1 MDLEEY
7 MKTQLAER
15 YRCFILCGAGLT
27 GKTKIVKKAAD
38 GIGGKYIDV
47 LKQFTENPPSV
58 AVDSMRP
65 ELFFKQFALEEEK
78 MIIFDN
84 MDFLFSLWTE
94 NQQREF
100 IRKLDNKSNGS
111 SLVTVLHNY
120 KLLEETNLM
129 KNNSRGQRRIVN
141 IADFV

>member
-1 MDLEEY
+1 MDLEGY

-27 GKTKIVKKAAD
+27 GKTKIVKKTIS
-38 GIGGKYIDV
+38 GIGGRYIDV
-47 LKQFTENPPSV
+47 LKQFSENLP
-58 AVDSMRP
+58 AVQIDSMRP
-65 ELFFKQFALEEEK
+65 EQFFRQFALEEDK
-78 MIIFDN
+78 MIVFDN

-100 IRKLDNKSNGS
+100 IRKLDMKSNGS
-111 SLVTVLHNY
+111 SLVVVLHNY
-120 KLLEETNLM
+120 KLLEETDLM
-129 KNNSRGQRRIVN
+129 KNNSKGQKRIVN

>member
-27 GKTKIVKKAAD
+27 GKTKLVKKIAD
-38 GIGGKYIDV
+38 GLAGKYIDV
-47 LKQFTENPPSV
+47 LKQFEETPPSV

-65 ELFFKQFALEEEK
+65 EQFFRQFALEEEK

-100 IRKLDNKSNGS
+100 IRKLDMKSNGS
-111 SLVTVLHNY
+111 SLVAVLHNY
-120 KLLEETNLM
+120 KLLEETDLM
-129 KNNSRGQRRIVN
+129 KNNSKGQKRIVN

>member
-1 MDLEEY
+1 MDFVEY
-7 MKTQLAER
+7 MKTQLDER

-27 GKTKIVKKAAD
+27 GKTKLVKEAAD
-38 GIGGKYIDV
+38 VLGGKYIDV
-47 LKQFTENPPSV
+47 LKQFAETLPSV

-65 ELFFKQFALEEEK
+65 EQLFRQFSLEDEK
-78 MIIFDN
+78 LIIFDN
-84 MDFLFSLWTE
+84 MDFIFSLWTE

-100 IRKLDNKSNGS
+100 IRKLDMKSNGS
-111 SLVTVLHNY
+111 SLVVVLHNY

-129 KNNSRGQRRIVN
+129 KNNSKGQKRIVN

>member
-15 YRCFILCGAGLT
+15 YKCFILCGAWLT
-27 GKTKIVKKAAD
+27 GKTKLVKKA
-38 GIGGKYIDV
+38 ISCTGGKYIDV
-47 LKQFTENPPSV
+47 LKQFTENPP
-58 AVDSMRP
+58 AVSIDSMRP
-65 ELFFKQFALEEEK
+65 EQFFKQFELEEEK
-78 MIIFDN
+78 IAVFDN

-100 IRKLDNKSNGS
+100 IRKLDMKSNGS
-111 SLVTVLHNY
+111 SLVAVLHNY
-120 KLLEETNLM
+120 NLLEETNLM
-129 KNNSRGQRRIVN
+129 KNNSKGQKRIVN

>member
-7 MKTQLAER
+7 MTTQLTER

-27 GKTKIVKKAAD
+27 GKTKLVKNSISK
-38 GIGGKYIDV
+38 IGGKYIDV
-47 LKQFTENPPSV
+47 LEQFSENTP
-58 AVDSMRP
+58 AVSIDSMRP
-65 ELFFKQFALEEEK
+65 EQFFKQFELEEEK
-78 MIIFDN
+78 MIVFDN

-100 IRKLDNKSNGS
+100 IRKMDMKSNGS
-111 SLVTVLHNY
+111 SLVAVLHNY

-129 KNNSRGQRRIVN
+129 KNNSKGQKRIVN
-141 IADFV
+141 IADFL

>member
-27 GKTKIVKKAAD
+27 GKTKLVKKAAD
-38 GIGGKYIDV
+38 GLGGKYIDV
-47 LKQFTENPPSV
+47 LKQFAETPPSV

-65 ELFFKQFALEEEK
+65 EQFFKQFALEEEK

-100 IRKLDNKSNGS
+100 IRKLDMKSNGS
-111 SLVTVLHNY
+111 SLVAVLHNY
-120 KLLEETNLM
+120 KLLEETDLM
-129 KNNSRGQRRIVN
+129 KNNSKGQKRIVN
-141 IADFV
+141 IAEFV

>member
-1 MDLEEY
+1 MDLEGY

-27 GKTKIVKKAAD
+27 GKTKIVKKAIS

-47 LKQFTENPPSV
+47 LKHFSENPPAV
-58 AVDSMRP
+58 AIDSMRP
-65 ELFFKQFALEEEK
+65 EQFFKQFALEEEK

-100 IRKLDNKSNGS
+100 IHKLDMKSNGS
-111 SLVTVLHNY
+111 SLVVVLHNY
-120 KLLEETNLM
+120 KLLEETDLM
-129 KNNSRGQRRIVN
+129 KNNSKGQKRIVN

>member
-27 GKTKIVKKAAD
+27 GKTDRIKKAVKSL
-38 GIGGKYIDV
+38 GGRYADV
-47 LKQFTENPPSV
+47 LQLFIDEPPKQSIDTL
-58 AVDSMRP
+58 RP
-65 ELFFKQFALEEEK
+65 EQFLGQFKIEEDK
-78 MIIFDN
+78 LLVFDN

-100 IRKLDNKSNGS
+100 IRKLNKKSNGS
-111 SLVTVLHNY
+111 CLVAVLHNY
-120 KLLEETNLM
+120 KMLEETGLM
-129 KNNSRGQRRIVN
+129 QNNSKGQKRIVN
-141 IADFV
+141 IAEFM

>member
-7 MKTQLAER
+7 MKTQLNER

-27 GKTKIVKKAAD
+27 GKTKLVKKAVCNM
-38 GIGGKYIDV
+38 GGKYIDV
-47 LKQFTENPPSV
+47 LERFYETPPSV

-65 ELFFKQFALEEEK
+65 EQFFKQFAMEEKK

-100 IRKLDNKSNGS
+100 IRKLDLRSNGA
-111 SLVTVLHNY
+111 SLVAVLHNY
-120 KLLEETNLM
+120 KLLEETDLM
-129 KNNSRGQRRIVN
+129 KNNSKGQKRIVN

>member
-27 GKTKIVKKAAD
+27 GKTKLVQKAAD
-38 GIGGKYIDV
+38 GLGGKYIDV
-47 LKQFTENPPSV
+47 LKQFAETPPNT

-65 ELFFKQFALEEEK
+65 EQFFKQFALEEEK

-100 IRKLDNKSNGS
+100 IRKLDMKSNGS
-111 SLVTVLHNY
+111 SLVVVLHNY
-120 KLLEETNLM
+120 KLLEETDLM
-129 KNNSRGQRRIVN
+129 KNNSKGQKRIVN
-141 IADFV
+141 IAEFV

>member
-1 MDLEEY
+1 MNLEEY

-15 YRCFILCGAGLT
+15 YRCCILCGAGLT
-27 GKTKIVKKAAD
+27 GKTKLVQKAAY
-38 GIGGKYIDV
+38 GLGGKYIDV
-47 LKQFTENPPSV
+47 LKRFAETPPSV

-65 ELFFKQFALEEEK
+65 EQFFKQFALEEEK

-100 IRKLDNKSNGS
+100 IRKLDMKSNGS
-111 SLVTVLHNY
+111 SIVAVLHNY
-120 KLLEETNLM
+120 KLLEETDLM
-129 KNNSRGQRRIVN
+129 KNNSKGQKRIVN